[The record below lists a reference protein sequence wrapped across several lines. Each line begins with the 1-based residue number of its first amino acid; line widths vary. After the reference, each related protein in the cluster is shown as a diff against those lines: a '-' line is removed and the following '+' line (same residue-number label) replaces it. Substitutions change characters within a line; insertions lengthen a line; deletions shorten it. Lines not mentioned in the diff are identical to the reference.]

1 MLNSKRRRI
10 SLGYLLEDAAIKAVP
25 QKNAR
30 TTSNSSFFILFF
42 YFFKSLN
49 LFLIANIKKSRV
61 DFRLQAVPHS
71 ITGDSRADRV
81 EDELI
86 GKVRELT
93 KNENLPTPLFRT
105 TLQKIF

>member
-10 SLGYLLEDAAIKAVP
+10 SLGYLLEDAAIKTVP

-30 TTSNSSFFILFF
+30 TTSNSSFFLFF
-42 YFFKSLN
+42 FFFKPLN

-71 ITGDSRADRV
+71 ITGDRV

-86 GKVRELT
+86 GKVRELDCFDIM
-93 KNENLPTPLFRT
+93 N
-105 TLQKIF
+105 